1 MKPIP
6 ALFALLPLALVLGAA
21 QAQTAPTHDHA
32 AMMAADA
39 AAPAAPATVA
49 APAAASM
56 PMGCPG
62 AMMHGGTMPPGPMM
76 HGTGAMPHGAMM
88 HADGAKPGPGP
99 MAGNC
104 PMGATGAMPCG
115 QGKGMAM
122 TGDVDKDF
130 AAMMVRHH
138 QMGIRMAD
146 HEIANGKDPELKA
159 LAKKMR
165 AAHLA
170 EIEALEKHQ

>member
-6 ALFALLPLALVLGAA
+6 VLFALLPLALAMGAA
-21 QAQTAPTHDHA
+21 HAQSTPTHDHA

-39 AAPAAPATVA
+39 AAPAAPTTA
-49 APAAASM
+49 APAATGM

-62 AMMHGGTMPPGPMM
+62 AMMHGGGAMPPGPMM
-76 HGTGAMPHGAMM
+76 HGNAMPAGPMM
-88 HADGAKPGPGP
+88 HADGAKPGAGP

-104 PMGATGAMPCG
+104 PMAMEGAMPCG
-115 QGKGMAM
+115 QGMGPAM

-138 QMGIRMAD
+138 QMGIRLAD
-146 HEIANGKDPELKA
+146 HEIANGKDPQLKA
-159 LAKKMR
+159 LAKKIR

-170 EIEALEKHQ
+170 DLEALGKHP